1 MARVKHLRGRHG
13 EYDYLDPGVGGDRFR
28 QGYDW
33 KRYIDLV
40 GHKESQLLDQSKRS
54 YRTKWLDPYASDN
67 RKFWGDNFARHRY
80 NFSDYSPG
88 DRQHFTGAQRRKWE
102 DDQNEFT
109 YHSWKQA
116 GTEHEILDWDAYSRD
131 ALYAEALQKRRGHRQ
146 FKTLQDIWDAE
157 DVMSGRWSAPKPAPA
172 PAPKAKAPSVPRH
185 VDIEKQLKALG
196 IEHEKAI
203 GGWRDQLAEQKATS
217 SRELERFITDFHK
230 QQQAYQTQAERERA
244 DLESQLNLS
253 FAQKFDTQQRDLTS
267 KYEGLLSQARTDA
280 EAARIKQAQEF
291 EQRRLDQE
299 AGWQAQEQAWEKK
312 DSVYQSQL
320 GELKSSLGVQ
330 RDLYSGLQGKFG
342 DLQGELGEQK
352 GLYSGLQDQ
361 FGQAR
366 EDWSRQQ
373 QGLETSLAESQ
384 RQAETLGAAVKRN
397 EELAMRNAERARVS
411 ASYGSQ
417 GKPMN
422 QPVQGVR
429 TLNELTP
436 TKKQQQ
442 FGTRGTFGRSGLR
455 ISNLN
460 I

>member
-1 MARVKHLRGRHG
+1 
-13 EYDYLDPGVGGDRFR
+13 
-28 QGYDW
+28 
-33 KRYIDLV
+33 
-40 GHKESQLLDQSKRS
+40 
-54 YRTKWLDPYASDN
+54 
-67 RKFWGDNFARHRY
+67 
-80 NFSDYSPG
+80 
-88 DRQHFTGAQRRKWE
+88 
-102 DDQNEFT
+102 
-109 YHSWKQA
+109 
-116 GTEHEILDWDAYSRD
+116 
-131 ALYAEALQKRRGHRQ
+131 
-146 FKTLQDIWDAE
+146 
-157 DVMSGRWSAPKPAPA
+157 
-172 PAPKAKAPSVPRH
+172 SVPRH

-203 GGWRDQLAEQKATS
+203 GGWRDQLAAQKAES
-217 SRELERFITDFHK
+217 SRELERFITDFNK
-230 QQQAYQTQAERERA
+230 QQQAYQSQAARERS
-244 DLESQLNLS
+244 DLESQLNIS
-253 FAQKFDTQQRDLTS
+253 FAKRFDKQQKDLTS
-267 KYEGLLSQARTDA
+267 KYQGLLSQARTDA